1 MSLLKDK
8 CNNFL
13 DGKKRRY
20 LILPMYI
27 LYVVV
32 FVLILGMCTDNL
44 WDKLI
49 KWSHK
54 SS

>member
-1 MSLLKDK
+1 MSSMRDK

-13 DGKKRRY
+13 DGKKCRY
-20 LILPMYI
+20 LVLPIYI

-32 FVLILGMCTDNL
+32 FVLILGLFTDNL

-49 KWSHK
+49 SWSNK
-54 SS
+54 RN